1 MPKGI
6 ICVFLAGTIFCCEA
20 FADQITL
27 KNGDRLTGAVLK
39 SDDKSL
45 TMKSDLAGP
54 VTVPWEA
61 VERISSNQPLYVS
74 FKSGQVVVGVLALNE
89 GRVEVETAEAGKVT
103 MTKDLVVSLRSKD
116 EQLAYQTEMDRLRN
130 PGLLDLWSGFA
141 DAGLSM
147 ARGNADITTFSTGMN
162 AARTTP
168 RDKIGVYV
176 TSLYSKSRSGE
187 ISQLTANAIRGGV
200 SYNVNISE
208 RYYAFG
214 FTDLEFDEFQ
224 KLDLRFVVGGGLGRH
239 VIRSERTILD
249 IFGGGSLNKE
259 FFNTDPV
266 LKRSSGEILVG
277 EEYSHKLS
285 ESSALK
291 EKLVFYPNLSET
303 GEFRVTF
310 DFGVVTNF
318 SKRLGWHLTF
328 SDRYLSNPVLGT
340 KQNDL
345 LLTTGIRLTFA
356 R

>member
-6 ICVFLAGTIFCCEA
+6 VFAFLVGTIFFCEA

-45 TMKSDLAGP
+45 TIKSDLAGA

-74 FKSGQVVVGVLALNE
+74 FKSGQVVFGVLALNE
-89 GRVEVETAEAGKVT
+89 GKVEVETTEAGKIA

-116 EQLAYQTEMDRLRN
+116 EQLSYQAEIERLRN
-130 PGLLDLWSGFA
+130 PGLLDLWSGFV

-147 ARGNADITTFSTGMN
+147 ARGNADITTFNTAMN

-168 RDKIGVYV
+168 RDKIGAYV
-176 TSLYSKSRSGE
+176 TSLYSKSRSGDV
-187 ISQLTANAIRGGV
+187 SQLTANAIRGGV

-208 RYYAFG
+208 RHYAFG

-239 VIRSERTILD
+239 AIKSERTILD

-259 FFNTDPV
+259 FFNTG
-266 LKRSSGEILVG
+266 LKRSSGEVLVG

-285 ESSALK
+285 GSSALK
-291 EKLVFYPNLSET
+291 EKLVFYPNLTET

-310 DFGVVTNF
+310 DFGLVTNLN
-318 SKRLGWHLTF
+318 KRLGWHLTF
-328 SDRYLSNPVLGT
+328 SDRYLSNPVPGT

>member
-1 MPKGI
+1 MLKGKLFL
-6 ICVFLAGTIFCCEA
+6 FLAGTMLCCEA

-27 KNGDRLTGAVLK
+27 KNGDRLTGAVQK
-39 SDDKSL
+39 SDGKTL
-45 TMKSDLAGP
+45 TMKSDLAGA
-54 VTVPWEA
+54 VTVPWDA

-89 GRVEVETAEAGKVT
+89 GRVEVETTEAGKVA

-116 EQLAYQTEMDRLRN
+116 EQLSYQTEIDRLRN
-130 PGLLDLWSGFA
+130 PGLLDLWSGFV

-147 ARGNADITTFSTGMN
+147 ARGNANITTFNTAMN

-168 RDKIGVYV
+168 RDKIGAYV
-176 TSLYSKSRSGE
+176 TSLYSKSRTGD
-187 ISQLTANAIRGGV
+187 ISQITANAIRGGV
-200 SYNVNISE
+200 SYNINLSE
-208 RYYAFG
+208 RHFAFG

-239 VIRSERTILD
+239 AIKSERTILD
-249 IFGGGSLNKE
+249 IFGGGALNKE
-259 FFNTDPV
+259 FFSTG

-277 EEYSHKLS
+277 EEFSHKLS
-285 ESSALK
+285 GSSALK

-310 DFGVVTNF
+310 DFGLVTNL
-318 SKRLGWHLTF
+318 SRRLGWHVTF